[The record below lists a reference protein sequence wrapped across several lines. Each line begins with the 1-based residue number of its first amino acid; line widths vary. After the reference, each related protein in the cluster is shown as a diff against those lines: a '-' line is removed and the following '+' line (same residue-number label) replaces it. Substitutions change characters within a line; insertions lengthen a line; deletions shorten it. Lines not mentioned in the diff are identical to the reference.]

1 MQSVLNFKPEEK
13 KKVLEA
19 LKQFKPKNAGSE
31 FEAHAVEIDGCR
43 VTFFQSGKLLIQ
55 GANAEHVKEKI
66 LQLVETED
74 ELVLGIDEV
83 GRGENFGPFIVAGVL
98 GWTSKL
104 RELRDSKKTADIEGK
119 KKIVDE
125 NAVGQSLVVVSAGEI
140 DERRG
145 KGENLNQIQAEC
157 VNQIIGFFRKNFAE
171 KFKIIVD
178 GSPIAGISGVEFL
191 PKGDDLVPQCGAASI
206 VAKHARD
213 KSADRE
219 KRKSWK
225 N

>member
-1 MQSVLNFKPEEK
+1 MQAVLNFKPEEK

-19 LKQFKPKNAGSE
+19 LKQFKAKAPNNE
-31 FEAHAVEIDGCR
+31 YEARAVEIDGCR

-55 GANAEHVKEKI
+55 GANAEQVKEKL

-83 GRGENFGPFIVAGVL
+83 GRGENFGPFVVAGVL

-104 RELRDSKKTADIEGK
+104 RELRDSKKTAKIAEK
-119 KKIVDE
+119 AKIVE
-125 NAVGQSLVVVSAGEI
+125 QNALGQALVVVSAAEI
-140 DERRG
+140 DARRNA
-145 KGENLNQIQAEC
+145 GETMNDIQADG
-157 VNQIIGFFRKNFAE
+157 VNQIIGYFRKHFQE
-171 KFKIIVD
+171 KFRIIVD
-178 GSPIAGISGVEFL
+178 GSPIAGIASVEFL
-191 PKGDDLVPQCGAASI
+191 PKADDLIPQCGAASI
-206 VAKHARD
+206 IAKHARD
-213 KSADRE
+213 SSTDKE